1 MIRKLRWQFVGVCM
15 ALVLTVLAA
24 VFAAAYHAV
33 RQNIE
38 DLSRQVLTQV
48 IREDGSGS
56 APGVSVEIGGDRLL
70 LPYFTVNIWGGTAYI
85 TGGTYANLEDT
96 DALRDILSQCLEQNQ
111 TEGTVEDYHLR
122 YLVEDN
128 GLYRKLAFVDMSMEQ
143 ATLARVIRSYL
154 VIALAA
160 LLVLLGIAAA
170 ASRWVTRPVERAW
183 RQQRQF
189 LSDASHELKTPLTVI
204 LSNAEL
210 LEGAALPEKPAR
222 WSGNIRC
229 EAEQM
234 RTLVEQMLTLARA
247 DNGVR
252 PAAMEPVNFSDV
264 ATECVLS
271 FEPVAFEAGKPLE
284 DHVAEDV
291 TVTGDKDRLR
301 HLISILLDNAV
312 KYGAPGGT
320 ITLTLERTER
330 QARLTVANPGDP
342 IPPEHLPHLF
352 ERFYRA
358 DSSRGE
364 QSGFGLGLSIA
375 DTIAREHKGSLRAE
389 SDAVSTRFIFTL
401 PSVDKGK
408 HGFSELKQRPASF
421 SSLPGS
427 GPAASSAS
435 LSRRFRSRKTPKD
448 FPASKNG
455 R

>member
-1 MIRKLRWQFVGVCM
+1 
-15 ALVLTVLAA
+15 
-24 VFAAAYHAV
+24 
-33 RQNIE
+33 
-38 DLSRQVLTQV
+38 
-48 IREDGSGS
+48 
-56 APGVSVEIGGDRLL
+56 
-70 LPYFTVNIWGGTAYI
+70 
-85 TGGTYANLEDT
+85 
-96 DALRDILSQCLEQNQ
+96 
-111 TEGTVEDYHLR
+111 
-122 YLVEDN
+122 
-128 GLYRKLAFVDMSMEQ
+128 
-143 ATLARVIRSYL
+143 
-154 VIALAA
+154 
-160 LLVLLGIAAA
+160 VLLGIAAA

-291 TVTGDKDRLR
+291 TVTGDRDRLR

-312 KYGAPGGT
+312 KYGAEGGH
-320 ITLTLERTER
+320 ITLTLEKTDR
-330 QARLTVANPGDP
+330 QARLTVSNPGDP
-342 IPPEHLPHLF
+342 IPPEHLAHLF

-358 DSSRGE
+358 DASRGE
-364 QSGFGLGLSIA
+364 KSGFGLGLAIA
-375 DTIAREHKGSLRAE
+375 DTIAWEHKGALKAE
-389 SDAVSTRFIFTL
+389 SDAASTRFTFIIPLRKRMKKRNGEALRSAFVSCFGFYAFFTL
-401 PSVDKGK
+401 RAMISGSTQKKVNSPVAS
-408 HGFSELKQRPASF
+408 SF
-421 SSLPGS
+421 SSSPRMS
-427 GPAASSAS
+427 TATRQVEWP
-435 LSRRFRSRKTPKD
+435 R
-448 FPASKNG
+448 
-455 R
+455 